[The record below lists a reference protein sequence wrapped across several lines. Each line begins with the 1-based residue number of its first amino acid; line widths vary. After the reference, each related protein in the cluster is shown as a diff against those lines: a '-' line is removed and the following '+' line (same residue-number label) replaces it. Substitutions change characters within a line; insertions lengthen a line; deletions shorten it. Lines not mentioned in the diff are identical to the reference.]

1 MLMHSCCHI
10 LFIVLI
16 DLIQSSKEI
25 QKHLKLDLENQIR
38 KRKLLFLS
46 LPPFGPVG
54 LLALF
59 LARPRFSPSL
69 SSLPRARWAGPREA
83 KPPPRRSFPLL
94 PLTGRARPSAPSS
107 PTVPRPRRNHR
118 RTCVASWASWEPPPR
133 LGPFKGGCDPISASP
148 CCPPRSVSLAKPL
161 PRSSAV
167 ITRAPAAPTAST
179 IVPETPPPRFSSR

>member
-59 LARPRFSPSL
+59 LAARDFPLPSLPFRALAGPAHGRRNRRRVVLSPSF
-69 SSLPRARWAGPREA
+69 R
-83 KPPPRRSFPLL
+83 
-94 PLTGRARPSAPSS
+94 
-107 PTVPRPRRNHR
+107 
-118 RTCVASWASWEPPPR
+118 
-133 LGPFKGGCDPISASP
+133 
-148 CCPPRSVSLAKPL
+148 
-161 PRSSAV
+161 
-167 ITRAPAAPTAST
+167 
-179 IVPETPPPRFSSR
+179 

>member
-54 LLALF
+54 LLTIF
-59 LARPRFSPSL
+59 LARPRFSPLLL
-69 SSLPRARWAGPREA
+69 SSLLGRPASEA
-83 KPPPRRSFPLL
+83 TTVVAAPRSFPLC
-94 PLTGRARPSAPSS
+94 R
-107 PTVPRPRRNHR
+107 
-118 RTCVASWASWEPPPR
+118 
-133 LGPFKGGCDPISASP
+133 
-148 CCPPRSVSLAKPL
+148 
-161 PRSSAV
+161 
-167 ITRAPAAPTAST
+167 
-179 IVPETPPPRFSSR
+179 